1 MYLFFVRHFN
11 DIDHIV
17 PVVWEMAMDNYAV
30 AVYCLN
36 PEYDLKDDYRLNF
49 LRKLGIDVD
58 YIYKDI
64 YHNLGIFHRFLS
76 FLFLLCFAIKRNSEN
91 NFGSYFM
98 PVKKMVG
105 KYAQIIGDRIYS
117 FAKGKYY
124 SREWA
129 FNFIKKKGA
138 KVLCFDWVKPKHSV
152 VGVFIAAA
160 DLMSIPTLALP
171 HGVFIYTN
179 KNITIESRPLP
190 TYDKLNQYD
199 GVIVQNELFREFM
212 IRSGLKGEK
221 ISVLGSARYCK
232 EWIQQNKKILPRT
245 LDADTNGT
253 NRLRIVFM
261 TTKLRYRINIDKL
274 LSTLDLLA
282 NFNGIDVKIKPHTR
296 TAKESYI
303 YENLQLVNAA
313 ETSSVEL
320 CEWADVVMVIGSSII
335 LEPLIESKP
344 VLYLK
349 YLHQN
354 TTIYEEYGACWFI
367 KSEDELKDA
376 LNGLTLNKEKVSYSA
391 GCVKRFISDI
401 IYNNHME
408 RDILKDYI
416 DFIVN
421 FKKR

>member
-1 MYLFFVRHFN
+1 
-11 DIDHIV
+11 
-17 PVVWEMAMDNYAV
+17 VVWEMAMDNYAV

-253 NRLRIVFM
+253 DRLRIVFM

-274 LSTLDLLA
+274 LATLDLLA

-303 YENLQLVNAA
+303 YENLPLVNAA

-320 CEWADVVMVIGSSII
+320 CEWADVVVVIGSSII
-335 LEPLIESKP
+335 LEPLTESKP

-349 YLHQN
+349 YLHEN
-354 TTIYEEYGACWFI
+354 TTIYEEYGACWI
-367 KSEDELKDA
+367 IRSEDELKDA
-376 LNGLTLNKEKVSYSA
+376 LNDLKRNRNKVAYSA
-391 GCVKRFISDI
+391 ESVNHFISDI
-401 IYNNHME
+401 IYSNQME
-408 RDILKDYI
+408 RNILKDYI
-416 DFIVN
+416 DFIVS
-421 FKKR
+421 FKK

>member
-1 MYLFFVRHFN
+1 
-11 DIDHIV
+11 
-17 PVVWEMAMDNYAV
+17 VVWEMAMDNYAV

-36 PEYDLKDDYRLNF
+36 PEYNLKDDYRLNF

-98 PVKKMVG
+98 PVKKMLG

-253 NRLRIVFM
+253 DRLRIVFM

-274 LSTLDLLA
+274 LATLDLLA

-303 YENLQLVNAA
+303 YENLPLVNAA

-320 CEWADVVMVIGSSII
+320 CEWADVVVVIGSSII
-335 LEPLIESKP
+335 LEPLTESKP

-349 YLHQN
+349 YLHEN
-354 TTIYEEYGACWFI
+354 TTIYEEYGACWI
-367 KSEDELKDA
+367 IRSEDELKDA
-376 LNGLTLNKEKVSYSA
+376 LNDLKRNRNKVAYSA
-391 GCVKRFISDI
+391 ESVNHFISDI
-401 IYNNHME
+401 IYSNQME
-408 RDILKDYI
+408 RNILKDYI
-416 DFIVN
+416 DFIVS
-421 FKKR
+421 FKK

>member
-1 MYLFFVRHFN
+1 M
-11 DIDHIV
+11 DI
-17 PVVWEMAMDNYAV
+17 PA
-30 AVYCLN
+30 L
-36 PEYDLKDDYRLNF
+36 
-49 LRKLGIDVD
+49 
-58 YIYKDI
+58 
-64 YHNLGIFHRFLS
+64 
-76 FLFLLCFAIKRNSEN
+76 AI
-91 NFGSYFM
+91 
-98 PVKKMVG
+98 
-105 KYAQIIGDRIYS
+105 
-117 FAKGKYY
+117 
-124 SREWA
+124 
-129 FNFIKKKGA
+129 
-138 KVLCFDWVKPKHSV
+138 
-152 VGVFIAAA
+152 
-160 DLMSIPTLALP
+160 P
-171 HGVFIYTN
+171 HGVFVYTN
-179 KNITIESRPLP
+179 ENISIESRPLP

-199 GVIVQNELFREFM
+199 GVVVQNELFREFM
-212 IRSGLKGEK
+212 MRSGLNEEK

-245 LDADTNGT
+245 LDSDTNRS
-253 NRLRIVFM
+253 NSLRIVFM

-274 LSTLDLLA
+274 LSTFDLLA
-282 NFNGIDVKIKPHTR
+282 NFSGIDVIIKPHTR

-303 YENLQLVNAA
+303 YENLPLVNAA
-313 ETSSVEL
+313 EISSVEL

-354 TTIYEEYGACWFI
+354 TTIYEEYGACWI
-367 KSEDELKDA
+367 IRSEDELKEA

>member
-11 DIDHIV
+11 DVDHIV
-17 PVVWEMAMDNYAV
+17 PVVWEMAMNEYPV

-36 PEYDLKDDYRLNF
+36 PEYDINGDYRLNF

-58 YIYKDI
+58 YVYNDVH
-64 YHNLGIFHRFLS
+64 HNLGIFHRILS

-91 NFGSYFM
+91 DFGSYFM

-105 KYAQIIGDRIYS
+105 KYAQIIGNRIYS

-129 FNFIKKKGA
+129 FNFIKSKGA
-138 KVLCFDWVKPKHSV
+138 KALCFDWVKPKHSV
-152 VGVFIAAA
+152 VGVFLEAA
-160 DLMSIPTLALP
+160 DRMSIPTLALP
-171 HGVFIYTN
+171 HGVFVYTN
-179 KNITIESRPLP
+179 KNITIESRPLE

-199 GVIVQNELFREFM
+199 GVVVQNQLFREFM
-212 IRSGLKGEK
+212 MRSGLKGEK

-245 LDADTNGT
+245 LDSDSNSS

-261 TTKLRYRINIDKL
+261 TTKLRYRINFDKL

-282 NFNGIDVKIKPHTR
+282 NFNGIDAKIKPHTR

-303 YENLQLVNAA
+303 YENLPLVNAA

-320 CEWADVVMVIGSSII
+320 CEWADVVVVIGTSII
-335 LEPLIESKP
+335 LEPLFESKP

-349 YLHQN
+349 YLHEN
-354 TTIYEEYGACWFI
+354 TTIYEEYGACWI
-367 KSEDELKDA
+367 IRSEDELKDA
-376 LNGLTLNKEKVSYSA
+376 LNDLKRNRKKVAYSA
-391 GCVKRFISDI
+391 ESVNHFISDI
-401 IYNNHME
+401 IYNNHTE

-416 DFIVN
+416 DFIVS
-421 FKKR
+421 FKK

>member
-1 MYLFFVRHFN
+1 MA
-11 DIDHIV
+11 IV
-17 PVVWEMAMDNYAV
+17 KNPV

-36 PEYDLKDDYRLNF
+36 PEYDINADYRLIF
-49 LRKLGIDVD
+49 LRKLGIEVD
-58 YIYKDI
+58 YVYNDI
-64 YHNLGIFHRFLS
+64 HHKLGIMHRILS
-76 FLFLLCFAIKRNSEN
+76 FLFLRCFAIKRNSETN
-91 NFGSYFM
+91 LESDFI
-98 PVKKMVG
+98 PLKKKIG
-105 KYAQIIGDRIYS
+105 KQAQNIGDRLYS
-117 FAKGKYY
+117 FTKGKYY
-124 SREWA
+124 NIEWA
-129 FNFIKKKGA
+129 LQFIKRKGA
-138 KVLCFDWVKPKHSV
+138 KALCFDWVKPKHSV
-152 VGVFIAAA
+152 VGVFLEAA
-160 DLMSIPTLALP
+160 DRMSIPTLALP

-212 IRSGLKGEK
+212 IGSGLKGEK

-253 NRLRIVFM
+253 NRLKIVFM

-274 LSTLDLLA
+274 LLTLDLLA

-335 LEPLIESKP
+335 LEPLIDSKP

-349 YLHQN
+349 YLHEN
-354 TTIYEEYGACWFI
+354 TTIYEEYGACWI
-367 KSEDELKDA
+367 IRSEDELKDA
-376 LNGLTLNKEKVSYSA
+376 LNDLKRNRKKVAYSA
-391 GCVKRFISDI
+391 ESVNHFISDI
-401 IYNNHME
+401 VYSNRME
-408 RDILKDYI
+408 RDILKDYV
-416 DFIVN
+416 DFIVS
-421 FKKR
+421 FKK

>member
-36 PEYDLKDDYRLNF
+36 PEYNLKDDYRLNF

-98 PVKKMVG
+98 PVKKMLG

-253 NRLRIVFM
+253 DRLRIVFM

-274 LSTLDLLA
+274 LATLDLLA

-349 YLHQN
+349 YLHEN
-354 TTIYEEYGACWFI
+354 TTIYEEYGACWI
-367 KSEDELKDA
+367 IRSEDEVIDA
-376 LNGLTLNKEKVSYSA
+376 LNDLKRNRKKVAYSA
-391 GCVKRFISDI
+391 ESVKHFISGI

-416 DFIVN
+416 DFIVS

>member
-1 MYLFFVRHFN
+1 
-11 DIDHIV
+11 
-17 PVVWEMAMDNYAV
+17 
-30 AVYCLN
+30 
-36 PEYDLKDDYRLNF
+36 
-49 LRKLGIDVD
+49 
-58 YIYKDI
+58 
-64 YHNLGIFHRFLS
+64 
-76 FLFLLCFAIKRNSEN
+76 
-91 NFGSYFM
+91 
-98 PVKKMVG
+98 
-105 KYAQIIGDRIYS
+105 
-117 FAKGKYY
+117 
-124 SREWA
+124 
-129 FNFIKKKGA
+129 
-138 KVLCFDWVKPKHSV
+138 
-152 VGVFIAAA
+152 
-160 DLMSIPTLALP
+160 
-171 HGVFIYTN
+171 
-179 KNITIESRPLP
+179 
-190 TYDKLNQYD
+190 
-199 GVIVQNELFREFM
+199 M

-221 ISVLGSARYCK
+221 ISVLGSTRYCK

-349 YLHQN
+349 YLHEN
-354 TTIYEEYGACWFI
+354 TTIYEEYGACWI
-367 KSEDELKDA
+367 IRSEDEVIDA
-376 LNGLTLNKEKVSYSA
+376 LNDLKRNRKKVAYSA
-391 GCVKRFISDI
+391 ESVKHFISGI

-416 DFIVN
+416 DFIVS

>member
-221 ISVLGSARYCK
+221 ISVIGSARYCK

-349 YLHQN
+349 YLHEN
-354 TTIYEEYGACWFI
+354 TTIYEEYGACWI
-367 KSEDELKDA
+367 IRSEDELKDA

>member
-36 PEYDLKDDYRLNF
+36 PEYNLKDDYRLNF

-199 GVIVQNELFREFM
+199 DVIVQNELFRKFM

-253 NRLRIVFM
+253 DRLRIVFM

-274 LSTLDLLA
+274 LATLDLLA

-296 TAKESYI
+296 TAKER
-303 YENLQLVNAA
+303 
-313 ETSSVEL
+313 SSVEL
-320 CEWADVVMVIGSSII
+320 CEWADVVVVIGSSII
-335 LEPLIESKP
+335 LEPLTESKP

-349 YLHQN
+349 YLHEN
-354 TTIYEEYGACWFI
+354 TTIYEEYGACWI
-367 KSEDELKDA
+367 IRSEDELKDA
-376 LNGLTLNKEKVSYSA
+376 LNDLKRNRNKVAYSA
-391 GCVKRFISDI
+391 ESVNHFISDI
-401 IYNNHME
+401 IYSNQME
-408 RDILKDYI
+408 RNILKDYI
-416 DFIVN
+416 DFIVS
-421 FKKR
+421 FKK

>member
-1 MYLFFVRHFN
+1 MA
-11 DIDHIV
+11 IV
-17 PVVWEMAMDNYAV
+17 KKPV

-36 PEYDLKDDYRLNF
+36 PEYDINADYRLNF
-49 LRKLGIDVD
+49 LRKLGIEVD
-58 YIYKDI
+58 YVYNDI
-64 YHNLGIFHRFLS
+64 HHNLGIMHRILS
-76 FLFLLCFAIKRNSEN
+76 FLFLRCFAIKRNSETN
-91 NFGSYFM
+91 LESDFI
-98 PVKKMVG
+98 PLKKKIG
-105 KYAQIIGDRIYS
+105 KQAQIIGDRLYS
-117 FAKGKYY
+117 FTKVKYY
-124 SREWA
+124 NIEWA
-129 FNFIKKKGA
+129 FKFIKRKGA
-138 KVLCFDWVKPKHSV
+138 KALCFDWIKPKHSV
-152 VGVFIAAA
+152 VGVFLEAA
-160 DLMSIPTLALP
+160 DRMSIPTLALP

-179 KNITIESRPLP
+179 NNITIESRPLP

-274 LSTLDLLA
+274 LLTLDLLA
-282 NFNGIDVKIKPHTR
+282 KFNGIDVKIKPHTR

-335 LEPLIESKP
+335 LEPLIDSKP

-349 YLHQN
+349 YLHEN
-354 TTIYEEYGACWFI
+354 TTIYEEYGACWI
-367 KSEDELKDA
+367 IRSEDELKDA
-376 LNGLTLNKEKVSYSA
+376 LNDLERNRKKVAYSA
-391 GCVKRFISDI
+391 ESVNHFISDI

-408 RDILKDYI
+408 RDILKDYN
-416 DFIVN
+416 DFIVS

>member
-1 MYLFFVRHFN
+1 
-11 DIDHIV
+11 
-17 PVVWEMAMDNYAV
+17 
-30 AVYCLN
+30 
-36 PEYDLKDDYRLNF
+36 
-49 LRKLGIDVD
+49 
-58 YIYKDI
+58 
-64 YHNLGIFHRFLS
+64 
-76 FLFLLCFAIKRNSEN
+76 
-91 NFGSYFM
+91 
-98 PVKKMVG
+98 
-105 KYAQIIGDRIYS
+105 
-117 FAKGKYY
+117 
-124 SREWA
+124 
-129 FNFIKKKGA
+129 
-138 KVLCFDWVKPKHSV
+138 VKPKHSV

-253 NRLRIVFM
+253 DRLRIVFM

-274 LSTLDLLA
+274 LATLDLLA

-303 YENLQLVNAA
+303 YENLPLVNAA

-320 CEWADVVMVIGSSII
+320 CEWADVVVVIGSSII
-335 LEPLIESKP
+335 LEPLTESKP

-349 YLHQN
+349 YLHEN
-354 TTIYEEYGACWFI
+354 TTIYEEYGACWI
-367 KSEDELKDA
+367 IRSEDELKDA
-376 LNGLTLNKEKVSYSA
+376 LNDLKRNRNKVAYSA
-391 GCVKRFISDI
+391 ESVNHFISDI
-401 IYNNHME
+401 IYSNQME
-408 RDILKDYI
+408 RNILKDYI
-416 DFIVN
+416 DFIVS
-421 FKKR
+421 FKK